1 MKKAL
6 AIVAGLAFL
15 IACSNST
22 DTKDTKEE
30 TTNTPTAAAPAD
42 PVVEKG
48 LELVGKSDC
57 FQCHKVVDA
66 AIGPSYEAVAAKYPD
81 NDAVVDSLAGKII
94 KGGAGNWGSVPMTP
108 HPDLPIDDA
117 RTMVKY
123 VLSLK

>member
-1 MKKAL
+1 MIKAL
-6 AIVAGLAFL
+6 LIAAGLAF
-15 IACSNST
+15 IVACSNNAGSKDAKQQGST
-22 DTKDTKEE
+22 TA
-30 TTNTPTAAAPAD
+30 AAAPAD
-42 PVVEKG
+42 PDAEKG

-66 AIGPSYEAVAAKYPD
+66 AIGPSYEAVAARYPD

-94 KGGAGNWGSVPMTP
+94 TGGAGNWGTVPMTP
-108 HPDLPIDDA
+108 HPDLSREDA

>member
-6 AIVAGLAFL
+6 AIVTGLAF
-15 IACSNST
+15 IVACSNST

-30 TTNTPTAAAPAD
+30 ASTTTAAAPAD
-42 PVVEKG
+42 PEVEKG

-57 FQCHKVVDA
+57 FQCHKIVDA

-94 KGGAGNWGSVPMTP
+94 TGGAGNWGSVPMTP
-108 HPDLPIDDA
+108 HPDVSREDA